1 MTPTTEPWRLSATQ
15 ALHLIRTQQLTIE
28 AYAQSL
34 LTRIASRDP
43 ETKAWVHLPTD
54 LILTNARALDAVPFS
69 QRSPIHGL
77 PIGIKDVILTK
88 DMPTQHNSQI
98 YAAAQP
104 SGVDAAPVMTLR
116 AAGALIFGK
125 LSTTE
130 FATSKQGN
138 WHQNLTSN
146 AHDPARTPGG
156 SSSGSGAAVG
166 DFQVPV
172 ALGTQTGGSV
182 VRPASFNG
190 TYGFKPTWGA
200 ISREGLAQWS
210 VTLDTCGFFARSVE
224 DLEVLADVFRI
235 EDDEKV
241 PREGFEVKGAKVA
254 FCQTHN
260 WPKAG
265 AGTKRAWEEAQ
276 GILKEHGA
284 NVESLELPDDF
295 APILD
300 WHAQVLAGEGR
311 TSFLGQYELAKDK
324 LHDDIRGHVENRT
337 GLSRKKQLEAYDNC
351 ARLRP
356 IWDQI
361 AAGYDFIVTPSV
373 VDEAPVGLE
382 NTGDMVS
389 HPRLSLTREISSNPS
404 LQSFCSMW
412 TILHVP
418 ALNVI
423 GFKGENDMPIGLTL
437 VGARYTDRHLL
448 HVAKT
453 VGPLL
458 EENGGWKR
466 KNA

>member
-1 MTPTTEPWRLSATQ
+1 MSLEKQPHLLTGSEALS
-15 ALHLIRTQQLTIE
+15 LIRKGTLTIE

-34 LTRIASRDP
+34 LSHIAARESL
-43 ETKAWVHLPTD
+43 TKAWVHLPKD
-54 LILTNARALDAVPFS
+54 LILSNARALDKVPIP
-69 QRSPIHGL
+69 QRSSIHGL
-77 PIGIKDVILTK
+77 PVGIKDVILTK
-88 DMPTQHNSQI
+88 DMPTQYNSRIFQ
-98 YAAAQP
+98 ADQP
-104 SGVDAAPVMTLR
+104 IAIDAAPVATLR

-138 WHQNLTSN
+138 WHQNLTAN
-146 AHDPARTPGG
+146 AHDPGRTPGG

-224 DLEVLADVFRI
+224 DLELLCETFRI
-235 EDDEKV
+235 EDDEAV
-241 PREGFEVKGAKVA
+241 GDGGPFQVKGKKVA
-254 FCQTHN
+254 FCKTHN

-265 AGTKRAWEEAQ
+265 EGTKKAWEAAQ
-276 GILKEHGA
+276 KILREQGA
-284 NVESLELPDDF
+284 VVEDLELPDDF
-295 APILD
+295 KPILE
-300 WHAQVLAGEGR
+300 WHAHVLAGEGR
-311 TSFLGQYELAKDK
+311 TSFLGQSLTAKDL
-324 LHDDIRGHVENRT
+324 LHDDIQGHVENRT

-356 IWDQI
+356 IWDEI
-361 AAGYDFIVTPSV
+361 ASGYDFVITPSV
-373 VDEAPVGLE
+373 IDEAPLGLE
-382 NTGDMVS
+382 NTGDM
-389 HPRLSLTREISSNPS
+389 
-404 LQSFCSMW
+404 SFCSMW

-423 GFKGENDMPIGLTL
+423 GFKGENGMPIGLTL

-448 HVAKT
+448 RVART
-453 VGPLL
+453 VGPLF
-458 EENGGWKR
+458 EKEGGWVPA
-466 KNA
+466 NV